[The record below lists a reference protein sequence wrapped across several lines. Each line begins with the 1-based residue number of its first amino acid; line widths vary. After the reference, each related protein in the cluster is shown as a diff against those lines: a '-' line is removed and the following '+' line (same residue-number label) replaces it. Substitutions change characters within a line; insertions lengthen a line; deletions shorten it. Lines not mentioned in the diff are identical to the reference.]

1 MVFFVVNYFLQEKD
15 ENGFVHSIDNLVI
28 VYDINPIYQNDYL
41 DIMLDSLHNLRDAC
55 KHDINY
61 WERLNVNACSKYSWY
76 CNHVHMDDGIYL
88 SIGHYREGIKEKH
101 SYVVFPLLKL
111 EINPNKHYDKP
122 VFKDLQKIINRFCI
136 SGMLKKYDYAIDI
149 PCKISDIKV
158 FNTRKEPGL
167 HKGTRYYGQR
177 SRDGFVKIYDKTK
190 ESKLDYSLTRVEH
203 TFDMIRQ
210 SGKEKSFTPFHV
222 LQSGT
227 AESSEELS
235 KNDMLILNLCMRLSL
250 NNLEFEDLLQGLDK
264 RKKRKIYN
272 NLYGNFKEVKFNPV
286 LHDKLINQVM
296 DKFNVVP
303 PEEEKEIA
311 DDEFVQLDDT
321 ASLPWEE

>member
-1 MVFFVVNYFLQEKD
+1 MVNYFLHEKD
-15 ENGFVHSIDNLVI
+15 ENGYVHSIDNLVI
-28 VYDINPIYQNDYL
+28 VYDINPVYQSDYL
-41 DIMLDSLHNLRDAC
+41 DIMLDSIHNL
-55 KHDINY
+55 KEEYKNDISY

-76 CNHVHMDDGIYL
+76 CNHVHLDDGIYL
-88 SIGHYREGIKEKH
+88 SIGHYREGLKEKH
-101 SYVVFPLLKL
+101 TYVVFPLLKL

-149 PCKISDIKV
+149 PCKLDYVQI

-177 SRDGFVKIYDKTK
+177 SRDGYVKIYDKTK
-190 ESKLDYSLTRVEH
+190 ESNLDYFLTRVEH

-210 SGKEKSFTPFHV
+210 SGKEKSFTAFYV
-222 LQSGT
+222 LQQNQDDSVVSDF
-227 AESSEELS
+227 SS
-235 KNDMLILNLCMRLSL
+235 NDKVIFDLCQRLSCNGL
-250 NNLEFEDLLQGLDK
+250 AYDDLLSGLNFRK
-264 RKKRKIYN
+264 RKKIIEALNGGY
-272 NLYGNFKEVKFNPV
+272 KEITFNQE

-296 DKFNVVP
+296 EKFNVVL
-303 PEEEKEIA
+303 PEEPEVTG
-311 DDEFVQLDDT
+311 DDDFVELDEN